1 MLSLLRCLRDV
12 ANYIKALP
20 KYTIIRKTV
29 YDTMSTN
36 MMQVH
41 SINVPANSY
50 VSISATAVWSNTKP
64 TAVLIQT
71 SGDTRQNVLS
81 EGYAG
86 YQNATAATSFHTESG
101 CTISVQAKYPSAT
114 KNRVIISG
122 FIMTVGGGN
131 TTP

>member
-1 MLSLLRCLRDV
+1 MLSLLRCLRDI
-12 ANYIKALP
+12 ANYFKTLP

-36 MMQVH
+36 MIEVH
-41 SINVPANSY
+41 SIEVPPNSY
-50 VSISATAVWSNTKP
+50 VSMSATAVWSNTKP

-71 SGDTRQNVLS
+71 SGDSRQNVLS

-86 YQNATAATSFHTESG
+86 YQNASAATSFHTENG
-101 CTISVQAKYPSAT
+101 CTISIQAKYPSAT

-122 FIMTVGGGN
+122 YIMTIN
-131 TTP
+131 S